1 MKMKGYV
8 FDIWFVMYDVDE
20 GEKENVVCY
29 YSERLVIVYG
39 LISMFFGIWI
49 YIFKNFCVCFDCYI
63 VIKFISKIVDWEII
77 VRDVNCFYYFKDGV
91 CFCGDYW

>member
-39 LISMFFGIWI
+39 LISMFFGI
-49 YIFKNFCVCFDCYI
+49 
-63 VIKFISKIVDWEII
+63 
-77 VRDVNCFYYFKDGV
+77 
-91 CFCGDYW
+91 